1 MTTVMADHQMK
12 IKHARPKIQRKFLS
26 WFSESRHL
34 FSTPLSISKHTK
46 KLIELKFTDAESL
59 IRVTLT
65 SWEINVSFHWK
76 DTFWDFLI
84 CFEAIPELKRGYYV
98 CSLCDDAE
106 RDFYISREVLWQLH
120 LFEPFL
126 EWVNNKLTIAPWIE
140 VDGQEGESTFA
151 KLVGSSEQFNRLMS
165 YQSNGSLII
174 ANPLYL
180 K

>member
-1 MTTVMADHQMK
+1 MADHQMNL
-12 IKHARPKIQRKFLS
+12 KHARPKIQREFLS

-34 FSTPLSISKHTK
+34 FSTPLSISKHNK

-106 RDFYISREVLWQLH
+106 RDFYICREALWQLH

-126 EWVNNKLTIAPWIE
+126 DWVNNKLTQTQWIE
-140 VDGQEGESTFA
+140 IYGQEGKSTAA
-151 KLVGSSEQFNRLMS
+151 KLIGSSEELNRLMA
-165 YQSNGSLII
+165 YKNEDMLII
-174 ANPLYL
+174 TNPLYL